1 MSLLEEV
8 DELLEPMFKELV
20 TQTQFQ
26 TMIVVSSALLLIYSL
41 LVFQSTSFQTTTFE
55 VSVELAK
62 QAEQF
67 VLEVECSLLSSF
79 YTFSTLPHY
88 LKTHYLILP
97 FYVSSLLPLV
107 THLLL
112 QAHQPYLNP

>member
-26 TMIVVSSALLLIYSL
+26 TMIVVSSAPPLIYSQL
-41 LVFQSTSFQTTTFE
+41 EFQSTSFQTTTFK

-62 QAEQF
+62 HAERF
-67 VLEVECSLLSSF
+67 VLEVGCS
-79 YTFSTLPHY
+79 
-88 LKTHYLILP
+88 
-97 FYVSSLLPLV
+97 
-107 THLLL
+107 
-112 QAHQPYLNP
+112 